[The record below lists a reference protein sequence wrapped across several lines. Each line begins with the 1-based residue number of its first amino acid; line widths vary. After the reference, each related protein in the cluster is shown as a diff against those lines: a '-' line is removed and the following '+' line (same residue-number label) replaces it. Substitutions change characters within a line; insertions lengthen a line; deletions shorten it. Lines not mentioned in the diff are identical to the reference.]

1 MLRNKVI
8 LLNIAHQ
15 ILQLNT
21 IKETKHKT
29 EAYKNQYIQNNIN
42 SKQYRVFDNLVLSHL
57 SKQHE

>member
-8 LLNIAHQ
+8 LLNKAHQ

-21 IKETKHKT
+21 IKETKPKT